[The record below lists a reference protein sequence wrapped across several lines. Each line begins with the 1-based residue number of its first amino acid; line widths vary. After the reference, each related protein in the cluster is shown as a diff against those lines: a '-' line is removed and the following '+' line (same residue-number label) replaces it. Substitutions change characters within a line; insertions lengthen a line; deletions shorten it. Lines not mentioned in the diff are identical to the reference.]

1 MKSLAVLGSTGSIGT
16 QTLDVVRQYRD
27 RLQVKLLSAS
37 KVSKKLLQ
45 QIDEFRPEYVYI
57 AEGESIEGVKTLI
70 GEDGLKELVNLDI
83 DLFINGISGIA
94 GIKPTYILL
103 KNNKNLA
110 TANKEAIICLGEI
123 LKDEYKNLFPIDS
136 EHSAVLQC
144 MLVGKFTEIE
154 SIILTASGG
163 PFFDLPIEKFKDIT
177 LEDALN
183 HPNWK
188 MGKKITIDSAT
199 LMNKGFE
206 VIEAHYLF
214 GIPYE
219 KIDVLIH
226 PDSLVHGIVQFHD
239 GNLIASLSTP
249 DMRIPIS
256 YAISYPERWYLP
268 TKRLNLSEIVNLK
281 FYKPDLDKFP
291 LLKLAYKVGKV
302 GGSYPTVLTVA
313 DEIVVNS
320 FLNKKI
326 RFIDI
331 PKIINLI
338 LDKVKFSPPS
348 NIDDIDYIISET
360 TKIVENTIFNHYI

>member
-1 MKSLAVLGSTGSIGT
+1 MKSLAILGSTGSIGT
-16 QTLDVVRQYRD
+16 QTLDIVRQYKD
-27 RLQVKLLSAS
+27 RLQVELLSAS
-37 KVSKKLLQ
+37 KISKKLLQ
-45 QIDEFRPEYVYI
+45 QVKEFKPKYVYL
-57 AEGESIEGVKTLI
+57 AKGEKIEGVKTLI
-70 GEDGLKELVNLDI
+70 GNEGLEELANLDI
-83 DLFINGISGIA
+83 DIFINGISGIA
-94 GIKPTYILL
+94 GIKPTYLLL
-103 KNNKNLA
+103 KNRKNLA

-123 LKDEYKNLFPIDS
+123 LWKEYKNLFPIDS

-144 MLVGKFTEIE
+144 MLSGNITEIE

-163 PFFDLPIEKFKDIT
+163 PFFNFPVEKFKDIT
-177 LEDALN
+177 LEMALN

-199 LMNKGFE
+199 LMNKGLE

-214 GIPYE
+214 GLSYE

-281 FYKPDLDKFP
+281 FYKPDFNKFP
-291 LLKLAYKVGKV
+291 LLKLAYEVGKA
-302 GGSYPTVLTVA
+302 GSYYPIVLTVA
-313 DEIVVNS
+313 DEIAVNF
-320 FLNKKI
+320 FLDRKI
-326 RFIDI
+326 NFVDI
-331 PKIINLI
+331 PKVINSI
-338 LDKVKFSPPS
+338 LDKAKFSSPS
-348 NIDDIDYIISET
+348 NIDDINYIISET
-360 TKIVENTIFNHYI
+360 IKIAKEILLKY